1 MNTTLARPGQ
11 AGTLA
16 DSPGGPHLRCYL
28 LEARYEFMRLLRT
41 PSFAL
46 PSLCFPVFF
55 YVLFGVLLTM
65 PGGGPRGATLML
77 VNFGVFGVMGPALF
91 GFGVA
96 LATDRELGLL
106 RLKRAMPV
114 PPGAVLL
121 AKTLMAMAFGLII
134 TAMLMTTAMLVAGVR
149 LEAAQVALLA
159 LANLLGVLP
168 FCALG
173 LWLGTLVGSQGAMAV
188 VNLLY
193 MSMAFLG
200 GLLIPLS
207 VLPEAVGRLA
217 PVWPSYHL
225 SQIALKVIDADAGQ
239 PLWSHAGVLLAFTVV
254 FLFLA
259 RRRLGG

>member
-1 MNTTLARPGQ
+1 MNVTPAQTTLMARSE
-11 AGTLA
+11 
-16 DSPGGPHLRCYL
+16 DRHGPQLRCYL

-46 PSLCFPVFF
+46 PVLCFPVFF
-55 YVLFGVLLTM
+55 YLLFGVMLSM
-65 PGGGPRGATLML
+65 PGSGPHGATHML
-77 VNFGVFGVMGPALF
+77 VTFGVFGIMGPAMF

-121 AKTLMAMAFGLII
+121 AKTLMAMAFGAII
-134 TAMLMTTAMLVAGVR
+134 TAMLMTAATVAAGVR
-149 LEAAQVALLA
+149 LEAQQLALLA
-159 LANLLGVLP
+159 VVNILGVLP

-173 LWLGTLVGSQGAMAV
+173 MWLGTLVGSQGAVAV

-193 MSMAFLG
+193 MAMAFLG
-200 GLLIPLS
+200 GLLMPLS
-207 VLPEAVGRLA
+207 VLPESVARLA

-225 SQIALKVIDADAGQ
+225 SQIALKVIDADLGQ
-239 PLWSHAGVLLAFTVV
+239 PLWLHVGVLLACTAV